1 MELHYE
7 RWFHYQ
13 SLKNNYYYLFTQ
25 LLVSEGEVTV
35 SSLFN
40 ETKVGYSSEEKYEKN
55 HVHPCEKPKLG
66 GSLDAALECLEMI
79 NLPLA
84 KG

>member
-1 MELHYE
+1 MT
-7 RWFHYQ
+7 
-13 SLKNNYYYLFTQ
+13 LFTR
-25 LLVSEGEVTV
+25 LLVSEGEGTV
-35 SSLFN
+35 SSIFN
-40 ETKVGYSSEEKYEKN
+40 ETKVSYNSEEKYQQN